1 MMENSQCQLK
11 GKPHRL
17 EKFQGAAISVENA
30 ITNSVH
36 TSKFETSCVRVRT
49 VLEEPGEVHAQE
61 AAECH
66 QEEGNLTKYQLEVFT
81 HYGTNKE

>member
-1 MMENSQCQLK
+1 MEN
-11 GKPHRL
+11 
-17 EKFQGAAISVENA
+17 V

-36 TSKFETSCVRVRT
+36 TSKIETSRVRVCT

-66 QEEGNLTKYQLEVFT
+66 QEEGNLTKYQLEVHICMWCALYVACRNIVRGVFT
-81 HYGTNKE
+81 